1 MDLDRN
7 EILCDPEM
15 ANKMHLPQKQYHKLY
30 KAVAPFCRRPNADA
44 NGENAASAF
53 PMAPPPDVNIDE
65 HVVTLAEMTEEAV
78 ASAISSI
85 KGAFLRFF
93 VSMMAK
99 YQDVM
104 VVPLSHIQQPAAI
117 DFFDV
122 RKWTSRFSG
131 SCGDFLQMFTGSQTF
146 TQWLEQRLAPRDS
159 PLLEVVFFN
168 EHIDA
173 KLMRSA
179 KTKLFTKQSTPL
191 LATGEMPEKGY
202 NGLLV
207 PAAVRTVYNASMIAA
222 RPVRAQQQVGLLV
235 LLGSGMQE
243 SEPLEVEEIE
253 ATLKREFARN
263 LLWSRVDVGAA
274 LLVHIC
280 PWPSAG
286 NTQLQPF
293 AGALP
298 RAHVPT
304 PETLH
309 LSSLLTCP
317 DCGRCRERTREHVGP
332 SHDA

>member
-1 MDLDRN
+1 
-7 EILCDPEM
+7 
-15 ANKMHLPQKQYHKLY
+15 
-30 KAVAPFCRRPNADA
+30 
-44 NGENAASAF
+44 
-53 PMAPPPDVNIDE
+53 
-65 HVVTLAEMTEEAV
+65 
-78 ASAISSI
+78 
-85 KGAFLRFF
+85 
-93 VSMMAK
+93 MMAK

-104 VVPLSHIQQPAAI
+104 VVPPSHIQQPAAI

-122 RKWTSRFSG
+122 RKWMSRFSG

-191 LATGEMPEKGY
+191 LATGELPEKGY

-235 LLGSGMQE
+235 LLGSGMCE
-243 SEPLEVEEIE
+243 SEPFEVEEIE
-253 ATLKREFARN
+253 AMLKREFARN

-274 LLVHIC
+274 LLVHVC
-280 PWPSAG
+280 PWTSAG
-286 NTQLQPF
+286 NTQLHPF
-293 AGALP
+293 AGTRPNLHPGGRPSNPLVGTLLEKPPAARSVAQRAGSRTCRFVARCSTSRSTRAPTTSRSSTAPCARVCTLWRRHP
-298 RAHVPT
+298 RPPARSLARACGLVRA
-304 PETLH
+304 
-309 LSSLLTCP
+309 LSSGLI
-317 DCGRCRERTREHVGP
+317 TRSQTVYCAVRH
-332 SHDA
+332 